1 MNKAY
6 LFTSESVTA
15 GHPDKLCDTISDS
28 ILDAYLLK
36 DPNSRVAC
44 EVTATTG
51 IISVMGEITSN
62 AIIDI
67 QKVARDAV
75 IEIGYDDDKY
85 GFNGN
90 TCGVIISLD
99 RQSEDISMGVDS
111 ANYDAS
117 NDSIMGRNNT
127 VDVKDLMGAG
137 DQGMMFGYACNE
149 TEEYMP
155 APIYYAHKL
164 CFQLSEVRSKKILPY
179 LGPDGKSMVT
189 FRYEEGQ
196 PVKINTIIISTQ
208 HTSEIDQKQI
218 REDIINYVIKPTVPE
233 KFLSNCRILVNPTGR
248 FLKGGPCADTGL
260 TGRKIIVDTYGGMGR
275 HGGGA
280 FSGKDP
286 SKVDR
291 TGAYAARYVA
301 KHIVAL
307 GLADKCEIQI
317 SYAIGVARPV
327 SINVNTFGTGKIS
340 EEKLIDVV
348 RKVFDLRPAALIE
361 ALNLKNPIY
370 KKVAAYGH
378 FGRKELDL
386 PWERLDKLDE
396 IEGLLRNDRT
406 DSISMCQ
413 V

>member
-15 GHPDKLCDTISDS
+15 GHPDKLCDTISDAV
-28 ILDAYLLK
+28 LDAYLSK
-36 DPNSRVAC
+36 DPNARVAC

-62 AIIDI
+62 AIVDI
-67 QKVARDAV
+67 QKVVRDTV
-75 IEIGYDDDKY
+75 IEVGYDDDKY
-85 GFNGN
+85 GFNGK
-90 TCGVIISLD
+90 TCGVTISLD
-99 RQSEDISMGVDS
+99 RQSEDISMGVDGTNLEGGNIS
-111 ANYDAS
+111 ISNVAVDAKE
-117 NDSIMGRNNT
+117 R
-127 VDVKDLMGAG
+127 MGAG

-164 CFQLSEVRSKKILPY
+164 CRQLSEVRIKKILPY

-189 FRYEEGQ
+189 FRYEEGK
-196 PVKINTIIISTQ
+196 PVAIKTIIISSQ
-208 HTSEIDQKQI
+208 HTTDIDQKQI
-218 REDIINYVIKPTVPE
+218 KEDIINYVIKPIVPE
-233 KFLSNCRILVNPTGR
+233 KFLSACRILVNPTGR

-307 GLADKCEIQI
+307 RLAERCEIQI

-340 EEKLIDVV
+340 EEEIIDVIM
-348 RKVFDLRPAALIE
+348 KVFDLRPAALIE
-361 ALNLKNPIY
+361 AFSLKNPIY
-370 KKVAAYGH
+370 KQIAAYGH
-378 FGRKELDL
+378 FGRNELDL
-386 PWERLDKLDE
+386 PWERLDKANE
-396 IEGLLRNDRT
+396 IAEKLRTGRT
-406 DSISMCQ
+406 EKISM
-413 V
+413 